1 MTEDAGHQ
9 PPSMDHGVL
18 LLSDLPHAEL
28 AHVSRHIERL
38 DYDAI
43 WYADER
49 FFHEPYVGLAV
60 IAGATERVRIG
71 PAVADP
77 RTRHPALVA
86 AAMNSLADLSGG
98 RAVLAFGAG
107 KSGFHNLGL
116 TTANSATAMREGI
129 DVIRSLLA
137 GQATT
142 LHGDVVTIEAARM
155 RVPPIEVPICVA
167 ANGPLTLRLAG
178 AAGDAVMIPHCRSP
192 QLLRHKLAQVAIGA
206 EAAGRSSMPRLI
218 LRLDASVGPD
228 GEAARWAAKTRLART
243 IWAAYP
249 DVEYL
254 RVLGLE
260 LPRGLE
266 RLLSEA
272 GPFPYSFDL
281 RVYERFVP
289 EIPDELL
296 HPICLAGTSSDVAEQ
311 LADLRAEG
319 VDEIAILPVPPPDM
333 TALDVVD
340 HYAVAASLE
349 PSEPR
354 QETRKPR

>member
-1 MTEDAGHQ
+1 MAEEPIQQ
-9 PPSMDHGVL
+9 PPSMDHGIL
-18 LLSDLPHAEL
+18 LLSDLPHSEL
-28 AHVSRHIERL
+28 ADVSRHIEHL
-38 DYDAI
+38 GYDAI

-49 FFHEPYVGLAV
+49 FFHEPYIGLAV
-60 IAGATERVRIG
+60 IAGATDRVRIG

-86 AAMNSLADLSGG
+86 AAMNSLAELSGG
-98 RAVLAFGAG
+98 RAVLAYGAG

-116 TTANSATAMREGI
+116 TTAKSATAMREGI
-129 DVIRSLLA
+129 GVIRSLLS
-137 GQATT
+137 GQEAT
-142 LHGDVVTIEAARM
+142 LDGEVITIDAARM
-155 RVPPIEVPICVA
+155 RVSAAQVPICVA

-178 AAGDAVMIPHCRSP
+178 AVGDSVMIPHCRSP
-192 QLLRHKLAQVAIGA
+192 ELLRHKLEQVAIGA
-206 EAAGRSSMPRLI
+206 QVAGRTSMPRLT

-260 LPRGLE
+260 LPRRLA
-266 RLLSEA
+266 RLLADA

-296 HPICLAGTSSDVAEQ
+296 HPICLAGTSSEVAEQ
-311 LADLRAEG
+311 LADLQAEG
-319 VDEIAILPVPPPDM
+319 VDEIAVLPVPPPDR
-333 TALDVVD
+333 TAVDVVD
-340 HYAVAASLE
+340 HYAAAASLQTLE
-349 PSEPR
+349 TR